1 MRFERD
7 AASNQLRVYDNGAG
21 FDAEGA
27 VSVCQQG
34 QSRKQSNKQI
44 GFMGI
49 GFKSLF
55 EVCNRVEIHSK
66 GYHFQFQAGQ
76 DSDEDGAPGFLVPEW
91 IDDADKKVPTNGM
104 MKTPTS
110 ILLQLSAIYPMP
122 MQSSNHCRR
131 RTYHQVYSCF

>member
-1 MRFERD
+1 MDDSILSRTNKLVCTRVNPWWRRIRSSGFSEAHFPPELIQNADDEGATAMRFERD

-21 FDAEGA
+21 FDLEGA

-66 GYHFQFQAGQ
+66 GYHFQFQTGQ
-76 DSDEDGAPGFLVPEW
+76 DSDEDGAPWFSRP
-91 IDDADKKVPTNGM
+91 
-104 MKTPTS
+104 
-110 ILLQLSAIYPMP
+110 
-122 MQSSNHCRR
+122 
-131 RTYHQVYSCF
+131 